1 MFLILFSANDGN
13 SDPEFAA
20 VSGGFFACRGDLEQY
35 LEAYAASA
43 LVTPLRISL
52 HALPHA
58 LWHVARAVAH
68 SWGLLTRI
76 EFEVPDHLNTAFLL
90 VCTRAPLPRLKRTL
104 FERTEVGVFYL
115 LSRGALP
122 PPALRVLSEA
132 DLLPEADPE
141 QSASP
146 LPTSPSAHPAAD
158 AASPSPLSPS
168 NQFGQEENDPLTRM
182 ARTFHATA
190 VKPEPTESSASVRE
204 EEADLLLVTA
214 ELNQPSNAVEII
226 DDLPRQLIPGIDF

>member
-1 MFLILFSANDGN
+1 MLFTCFVNFSAKDVT
-13 SDPEFAA
+13 SDAEFAA
-20 VSGGFFACRGDLEQY
+20 TGSGFFTSRGHLEQY

-52 HALPHA
+52 RALPHA
-58 LWHVARAVAH
+58 LWHIARTVAH

-76 EFEVPDHLNTAFLL
+76 EFEVPDHIHTAFLL
-90 VCTRAPLPRLKRTL
+90 VCKRAPLPRLKRTL

-122 PPALRVLSEA
+122 PSALHILTEA
-132 DLLPEADPE
+132 DLLPEADTE
-141 QSASP
+141 
-146 LPTSPSAHPAAD
+146 PSTCAL
-158 AASPSPLSPS
+158 PSPIDPIALPSPPS
-168 NQFGQEENDPLTRM
+168 STNQFVQEDNDPLTRM

-190 VKPEPTESSASVRE
+190 VKQEAKESSSPAKE
-204 EEADLLLVTA
+204 EEADLLLVAA